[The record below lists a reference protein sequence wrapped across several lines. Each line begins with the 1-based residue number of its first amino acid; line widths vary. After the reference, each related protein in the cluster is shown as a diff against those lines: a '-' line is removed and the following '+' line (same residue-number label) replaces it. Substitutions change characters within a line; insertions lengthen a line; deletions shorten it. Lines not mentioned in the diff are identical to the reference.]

1 MSIKVENL
9 SKIYKL
15 YDKPIDRL
23 KESMHPFRKKFHR
36 DFYALKDITFEV
48 EKGETVGIIGKNGS
62 GKSTLLKIIAGVL
75 TPSSGTVKVNGKVSA
90 LLEFGTGFNP
100 ELTGIENIYFSG
112 TIMGYTKEEIDMK
125 LDDILSFA
133 DIGDFVYQPLKT
145 YSSGMCVRLAF
156 AVTTIIDPEILII
169 DEALAVGD
177 MFFQAKSMTH
187 MRKMMD
193 SGVTVIFVS
202 HDTGAIKSLCK
213 QAILLDSG
221 ILVDYDRA
229 DKIEEKY
236 FALKVMSEQKVV
248 QKEIIKNEQFDNE
261 NNCKIKSETWA
272 LAFSNNSDFQ
282 KRASFQRIQNGK
294 ANFVNVQLLDENE
307 NQINH
312 VDYEQLVT
320 LRMAVEVC
328 EDIHMMAFGYHIRDV
343 NGVYIVYSDSII
355 ENKSLNYPKK
365 GDRYIIDWKFR
376 VSLKDGTFNIICVL
390 SIPINLAMGQV
401 DFCDFIPLAVQF
413 QVLPKQI
420 SRLYGGVHWENEVI
434 ITNI

>member
-1 MSIKVENL
+1 MTIKVENL

-23 KESMHPFRKKFHR
+23 KESMHPFKKKYHR
-36 DFYALKDITFEV
+36 DFYALKDIKFEIAR
-48 EKGETVGIIGKNGS
+48 GETVGIIGKNGS
-62 GKSTLLKIIAGVL
+62 GKSTLLKIVAGVL
-75 TPSSGTVKVNGKVSA
+75 SPSSGTVKVDGKVSA
-90 LLEFGTGFNP
+90 LLELGTGFNP
-100 ELTGIENIYFSG
+100 ELNGIENIYFSG
-112 TIMGYTKEEIDMK
+112 TIMGYTREAIDKK
-125 LDDILSFA
+125 LDNILSFA
-133 DIGDFVYQPLKT
+133 DIGDFIYQPLKT
-145 YSSGMCVRLAF
+145 YSSGMFVRLAF
-156 AVTTIIDPEILII
+156 AVATNIDPEILII

-187 MRKMMD
+187 MKKMMD

-261 NNCKIKSETWA
+261 NNCKIKSETWS

-282 KRASFQRIQNGK
+282 KRASYQRIQNGK
-294 ANFVNVQLLDENE
+294 ANFVNVQLLDEND

-365 GDRYIIDWKFR
+365 GDRYIIDWKFK

-390 SIPINLAMGQV
+390 SIPINLTMGQV

-413 QVLPKQI
+413 QVLPKKI